1 MFRLLLIFLL
11 LSFTFKEGDNLV
23 INTSIDSC
31 NKYRNVQIVF
41 IKCGEVNSRKYI
53 ANCKID
59 SNRIVVPDIMKY
71 DDFRSSYENSTHMK
85 IKILKG
91 ITCEEQII
99 KL

>member
-1 MFRLLLIFLL
+1 MFRFLLIGLL

-23 INTSIDSC
+23 IDTSIDSC
-31 NKYRNVQIVF
+31 DKYRNVQIIF
-41 IKCGEVNSRKYI
+41 IKCGEINSRKYI

-71 DDFRSSYENSTHMK
+71 DDFRLSYESSTHMK

-91 ITCEEQII
+91 ITCDERII